1 MPERKNRTRR
11 SMLWVCAL
19 AAMVLLAA
27 LPATAAWYATQSA
40 AGGSAIET
48 ATFEVSVKTETNPA
62 AAPLK
67 QQDLAALMAE
77 YETVWDTV
85 EVADTLYYDAT
96 VVTVTA
102 DEENTAS
109 GYVIVTYHD
118 QDHDQDYYSDFIA
131 PGESVRFTVPG
142 GTVRGSDGEI
152 TVSGEDAFDEL
163 YRNEF
168 VIKAGWGRPEERPT
182 LEELQD
188 ALDAQTA
195 DLIALRKQAYLEELK
210 AQLEQAKQ
218 AAEEAARKAAEEAAS
233 QAGQNTGAATTEP
246 TGVFT
251 GS

>member
-40 AGGSAIET
+40 AGGSAIAT
-48 ATFEVSVKTETNPA
+48 ATFEVEADTRSQTESVSLT
-62 AAPLK
+62 PL
-67 QQDLAALMAE
+67 DLAALTE
-77 YETVWDTV
+77 KYGE
-85 EVADTLYYDAT
+85 DAVNAFAVRQMTYQTT

-109 GYVIVTYHD
+109 GYVIVTYD
-118 QDHDQDYYSDFIA
+118 NKDYYSDFIA
-131 PGESVRFTVPG
+131 PGKSVRFTVPG

-182 LEELQD
+182 LEKLQE
-188 ALDAQTA
+188 ALDGQTA
-195 DLIALRKQAYLEELK
+195 DLIALRKQAYLEALETQLK
-210 AQLEQAKQ
+210 QAKQ
-218 AAEEAARKAAEEAAS
+218 AAEEAAS

>member
-67 QQDLAALMAE
+67 QQDLDALMAE
-77 YETVWDTV
+77 YETVWNTV

-102 DEENTAS
+102 DKDNTAS
-109 GYVIVTYHD
+109 GYVIVTYD
-118 QDHDQDYYSDFIA
+118 NKDYYSDFIA
-131 PGESVRFTVPG
+131 PGKSVRFTVPG
-142 GTVRGSDGEI
+142 GTVRGSDGKI
-152 TVSGEDAFDEL
+152 TVSGEDAL
-163 YRNEF
+163 GKPYSNEF
-168 VIKAGWGRPEERPT
+168 VIEAGWGRPEGELT
-182 LEELQD
+182 LKDLQD
-188 ALDAQTA
+188 ALDAQT
-195 DLIALRKQAYLEELK
+195 DSLIARQKQAYLEALET
-210 AQLEQAKQ
+210 QLEQAKQ
-218 AAEEAARKAAEEAAS
+218 AAEEAAN
-233 QAGQNTGAATTEP
+233 QTGQNTTEAATTEP

>member
-48 ATFEVSVKTETNPA
+48 ASFAVSVNAETKTA
-62 AAPLK
+62 AVPLK
-67 QQDLAALMAE
+67 QQDLADLTAE
-77 YETVWDTV
+77 YETVWGTV

-109 GYVIVTYHD
+109 GYVIVTYNNKK
-118 QDHDQDYYSDFIA
+118 YYSDFIA
-131 PGESVRFTVPG
+131 PGESVCFTVPG

-152 TVSGEDAFDEL
+152 TVSGKDALSRDYSNDFHIE
-163 YRNEF
+163 
-168 VIKAGWGRPEERPT
+168 AGWGQPEGGLT
-182 LEELQD
+182 LEDLQK
-188 ALDAQTA
+188 ALDGQTA
-195 DLIALRKQAYLEELK
+195 DLIARQKQAYLEALA
-210 AQLEQAKQ
+210 AQLEEQAKQ
-218 AAEEAARKAAEEAAS
+218 AAEEAARKAAEEAAN
-233 QAGQNTGAATTEP
+233 QTGQNTTEAATTEP
-246 TGVFT
+246 TGVST

>member
-1 MPERKNRTRR
+1 
-11 SMLWVCAL
+11 MLWVCAL

-40 AGGSAIET
+40 AAGSAIKT
-48 ATFEVSVKTETNPA
+48 ASFEVEADTSPQTESASLTPS
-62 AAPLK
+62 
-67 QQDLAALMAE
+67 DLADLTE
-77 YETVWDTV
+77 KYGE
-85 EVADTLYYDAT
+85 DAVNAFAVRQMTYQTT

-102 DEENTAS
+102 DEKNTAS
-109 GYVIVTYHD
+109 GYVIVTYNNSNNSEN
-118 QDHDQDYYSDFIA
+118 YYSGFVA
-131 PGESVRFTVPG
+131 PGESVCFTVPG
-142 GTVRGSDGEI
+142 GEI
-152 TVSGEDAFDEL
+152 TVSREDAFGKT
-163 YRNEF
+163 YSNEFVKF
-168 VIKAGWGRPEERPT
+168 VIKAGWGQPEERPT

-188 ALDAQTA
+188 ALDAQT
-195 DLIALRKQAYLEELK
+195 DSLIARQKQAYLEALE

>member
-1 MPERKNRTRR
+1 
-11 SMLWVCAL
+11 MLWVCAL

-48 ATFEVSVKTETNPA
+48 ASFNVTEDTEKKRPSVS
-62 AAPLK
+62 L
-67 QQDLAALMAE
+67 DLAELKAE

-85 EVADTLYYDAT
+85 EVADALYYDAT

-102 DEENTAS
+102 DRENTAS

-118 QDHDQDYYSDFIA
+118 KDYYSDFIA
-131 PGESVRFTVPG
+131 PGKSVRFTVPG

-152 TVSGEDAFDEL
+152 TVSGEDASGET

-168 VIKAGWGRPEERPT
+168 VIEAGWGRPEGELT
-182 LEELQD
+182 LVDLQK
-188 ALDAQTA
+188 ALDRQTA
-195 DLIALRKQAYLEELK
+195 DLIAQQKQAYLKELA
-210 AQLEQAKQ
+210 AQLEQAKR

-233 QAGQNTGAATTEP
+233 QAGQNTGVATTEP
-246 TGVFT
+246 TGVFA
-251 GS
+251 GN

>member
-1 MPERKNRTRR
+1 
-11 SMLWVCAL
+11 MLWVCAL

-48 ATFEVSVKTETNPA
+48 ASFNVTEDTEKKRPSVS
-62 AAPLK
+62 L
-67 QQDLAALMAE
+67 DLAELKAE

-85 EVADTLYYDAT
+85 EVADALYYDAT

-102 DEENTAS
+102 DRENTAS
-109 GYVIVTYHD
+109 GYVIVTYNNKK
-118 QDHDQDYYSDFIA
+118 YYSDFIA
-131 PGESVRFTVPG
+131 PGESVHFTVPG
-142 GTVRGSDGEI
+142 GTVQGSDGEI
-152 TVSGEDAFDEL
+152 TVSGKDALSRDYSNDFHIE
-163 YRNEF
+163 
-168 VIKAGWGRPEERPT
+168 AGWGRPEGGLT
-182 LEELQD
+182 LEKLQE
-188 ALDAQTA
+188 ALDKQT
-195 DLIALRKQAYLEELK
+195 DSLIARQKQAYLEALK

-233 QAGQNTGAATTEP
+233 QAGQNTEAATTEP

>member
-40 AGGSAIET
+40 AGGSAIAT
-48 ATFEVSVKTETNPA
+48 ATFEVAAAAKTEKA
-62 AAPLK
+62 SAPLT
-67 QQDLAALMAE
+67 QSDLAKLSEQYEEAL
-77 YETVWDTV
+77 WDDV
-85 EVADTLYYDAT
+85 EVVDVYYDTT

-109 GYVIVTYHD
+109 GYVIVTYNNKK
-118 QDHDQDYYSDFIA
+118 YYSDFIA
-131 PGESVRFTVPG
+131 PGGRVTFTVPG
-142 GTVRGSDGEI
+142 GEVRGSGDSLA
-152 TVSGEDAFDEL
+152 VSGEDASGKT

-168 VIKAGWGRPEERPT
+168 VIEAGWGRPEGE
-182 LEELQD
+182 LKLKDLQD
-188 ALDAQTA
+188 ALNAQT
-195 DLIALRKQAYLEELK
+195 DSLIARQKQAYLEALA

-218 AAEEAARKAAEEAAS
+218 AAEEAARKAAEEAAN

>member
-1 MPERKNRTRR
+1 MPERKNRMRR

-40 AGGSAIET
+40 AGGSAIAT
-48 ATFEVSVKTETNPA
+48 ATFEVEAVTRPQTKPESLT
-62 AAPLK
+62 
-67 QQDLAALMAE
+67 QSDLADLTAKYGE
-77 YETVWDTV
+77 
-85 EVADTLYYDAT
+85 DAVNAFAVRQMTYQTT

-102 DEENTAS
+102 DEDNTAS
-109 GYVIVTYHD
+109 GYVIVTY
-118 QDHDQDYYSDFIA
+118 QNQDYYSNFIA

-142 GTVRGSDGEI
+142 GEVRGRDDQF
-152 TVSGEDAFDEL
+152 TVSVEDASGKT

-168 VIKAGWGRPEERPT
+168 VIKAGWGRPEEGLT
-182 LEELQD
+182 LEKLQK

-195 DLIALRKQAYLEELK
+195 GLVALQKETYLKELA

-218 AAEEAARKAAEEAAS
+218 AAEEAAS

>member
-19 AAMVLLAA
+19 AVMVLLAA

-48 ATFEVSVKTETNPA
+48 ATFEVEADTRPQTES
-62 AAPLK
+62 APLTPS
-67 QQDLAALMAE
+67 DLADLTKKYGE
-77 YETVWDTV
+77 
-85 EVADTLYYDAT
+85 DAANAFAVRQMTYQTT

-102 DEENTAS
+102 DKGNTAS
-109 GYVIVTYHD
+109 GYVIVTYNNKK
-118 QDHDQDYYSDFIA
+118 YYSDFIA

-142 GTVRGSDGEI
+142 GEVGGRDDQFTVG
-152 TVSGEDAFDEL
+152 GEDALGET
-163 YRNEF
+163 YSNEF
-168 VIKAGWGRPEERPT
+168 VIKAGWGRPEGGLT
-182 LEELQD
+182 LADLQK
-188 ALDAQTA
+188 ALDGQTA

-218 AAEEAARKAAEEAAS
+218 AAEEAARKAAEEAAN

>member
-1 MPERKNRTRR
+1 
-11 SMLWVCAL
+11 MLWVCAL

-48 ATFEVSVKTETNPA
+48 ASFAVSVNAETNPA
-62 AAPLK
+62 AVPLK
-67 QQDLAALMAE
+67 QQDLADLTAE
-77 YETVWDTV
+77 YATVWNAV
-85 EVADTLYYDAT
+85 EVADTLAYDTT

-109 GYVIVTYHD
+109 GYVIVTYNNKK
-118 QDHDQDYYSDFIA
+118 YYSDFIA
-131 PGESVRFTVPG
+131 PGKSVRFTVPG

-152 TVSGEDAFDEL
+152 TVSGKDALSRDYSNDFHIE
-163 YRNEF
+163 
-168 VIKAGWGRPEERPT
+168 AGWGRPEGGLT
-182 LEELQD
+182 LEDLQE
-188 ALDAQTA
+188 ALDGQTA

-218 AAEEAARKAAEEAAS
+218 AAEEAAN
-233 QAGQNTGAATTEP
+233 QTGQNTTEAATTEP

>member
-48 ATFEVSVKTETNPA
+48 ATFEVAAAAKTEKA
-62 AAPLK
+62 SAPLT
-67 QQDLAALMAE
+67 QSDLADLTE
-77 YETVWDTV
+77 KYGE
-85 EVADTLYYDAT
+85 DAVNAFARRQMTYQTT

-102 DEENTAS
+102 DRENTAS
-109 GYVIVTYHD
+109 GYVIVTYD
-118 QDHDQDYYSDFIA
+118 NKDYYSDFIA
-131 PGESVRFTVPG
+131 PGGRVTFTVPG
-142 GTVRGSDGEI
+142 GEVRGSGDSLA
-152 TVSGEDAFDEL
+152 VSGEDASGKT

-168 VIKAGWGRPEERPT
+168 VIEAGWGRPEGE
-182 LEELQD
+182 LKLKDLQD
-188 ALDAQTA
+188 ALDAQT
-195 DLIALRKQAYLEELK
+195 DSLIARQKQAYLEAL
-210 AQLEQAKQ
+210 ATQLEEQAKQ
-218 AAEEAARKAAEEAAS
+218 AAEEAAN
-233 QAGQNTGAATTEP
+233 QTGQNTGADTTEP

>member
-1 MPERKNRTRR
+1 MSERKNRTRR

-40 AGGSAIET
+40 AGGSAIAT

-67 QQDLAALMAE
+67 QQDLDALMAE
-77 YETVWDTV
+77 YETVWNTV
-85 EVADTLYYDAT
+85 EVAKTLVYDTT

-109 GYVIVTYHD
+109 GYVIVTYNNKK
-118 QDHDQDYYSDFIA
+118 YYSDFIA
-131 PGESVRFTVPG
+131 PGESVCFTVPG
-142 GTVRGSDGEI
+142 GEVRGSGDSLA
-152 TVSGEDAFDEL
+152 VSGEDASGKT

-168 VIKAGWGRPEERPT
+168 VIEAGWGRPEGE
-182 LEELQD
+182 LKLKDLQD

-195 DLIALRKQAYLEELK
+195 GLVALE
-210 AQLEQAKQ
+210 
-218 AAEEAARKAAEEAAS
+218 
-233 QAGQNTGAATTEP
+233 
-246 TGVFT
+246 
-251 GS
+251 

>member
-19 AAMVLLAA
+19 AVMVLLAA

-48 ATFEVSVKTETNPA
+48 ASFAVSVNAETKTA
-62 AAPLK
+62 AVPLK
-67 QQDLAALMAE
+67 QQDLAVLTAE

-85 EVADTLYYDAT
+85 EVANTLVYDTT

-109 GYVIVTYHD
+109 GYVIVTYNNKK
-118 QDHDQDYYSDFIA
+118 YYSDFIA
-131 PGESVRFTVPG
+131 PGKSVSFTVPG
-142 GTVRGSDGEI
+142 GEVGGRDDQFTVG
-152 TVSGEDAFDEL
+152 GEDALGET
-163 YRNEF
+163 YSNEF
-168 VIKAGWGRPEERPT
+168 VIEAGWGRPEEGLT
-182 LEELQD
+182 LADLQK
-188 ALDAQTA
+188 ALDGQTA
-195 DLIALRKQAYLEELK
+195 DLIALRKQAYLEALETQLK
-210 AQLEQAKQ
+210 QAKQ
-218 AAEEAARKAAEEAAS
+218 AAEEAAN
-233 QAGQNTGAATTEP
+233 QTGQNTTGAATTEP

>member
-19 AAMVLLAA
+19 VAMVLLAA

-48 ATFEVSVKTETNPA
+48 ASFEVSMNAEPKTA
-62 AAPLK
+62 AVPLK
-67 QQDLAALMAE
+67 QQELAALMAE
-77 YETVWDTV
+77 YATVWNTV

-102 DEENTAS
+102 DKDNTAS
-109 GYVIVTYHD
+109 GYVIVTYHNK
-118 QDHDQDYYSDFIA
+118 DYYSDFIA
-131 PGESVRFTVPG
+131 PGKSVRFTVPG

-152 TVSGEDAFDEL
+152 TVSGKDALSRDYSNDFHIE
-163 YRNEF
+163 
-168 VIKAGWGRPEERPT
+168 AGWGRPEERPT
-182 LEELQD
+182 LEDLQE
-188 ALDAQTA
+188 ALDGQTA

>member
-48 ATFEVSVKTETNPA
+48 ASFEVSVNAEPKTA
-62 AAPLK
+62 AVPLK
-67 QQDLAALMAE
+67 QQELAALMAE
-77 YETVWDTV
+77 YATVWNTV
-85 EVADTLYYDAT
+85 EVADTLVYDTT

-102 DEENTAS
+102 NEENTAS
-109 GYVIVTYHD
+109 GYVIVTYNNEY
-118 QDHDQDYYSDFIA
+118 YYSGFIA
-131 PGESVRFTVPG
+131 PGKKVYFTVPG
-142 GTVRGSDGEI
+142 GKI
-152 TVSGEDAFDEL
+152 TVSREDAFGKTYSNEFV
-163 YRNEF
+163 EF
-168 VIKAGWGRPEERPT
+168 VIKASWGQPEEVT
-182 LEELQD
+182 LDKLQG
-188 ALDAQTA
+188 ALDKPTA

-218 AAEEAARKAAEEAAS
+218 AAEEAAS

>member
-48 ATFEVSVKTETNPA
+48 ATFEVAAAAKTEKA
-62 AAPLK
+62 SAPLT
-67 QQDLAALMAE
+67 QSDLADLTE
-77 YETVWDTV
+77 KYGE
-85 EVADTLYYDAT
+85 DAVNAFAVRQMTYQTT

-102 DEENTAS
+102 DRENTAS
-109 GYVIVTYHD
+109 GYVIVTYNNKK
-118 QDHDQDYYSDFIA
+118 YYSDFIA
-131 PGESVRFTVPG
+131 PGGRVTFTVPG
-142 GTVRGSDGEI
+142 GEVRGSGDSLA
-152 TVSGEDAFDEL
+152 VSGEDASGKT

-168 VIKAGWGRPEERPT
+168 VIEAGWGRPEGGLT
-182 LEELQD
+182 LADLQK
-188 ALDAQTA
+188 ALDGQTA
-195 DLIALRKQAYLEELK
+195 DLIALQKQAYLEELK

-218 AAEEAARKAAEEAAS
+218 AAEEAARKAAEEAAN

>member
-1 MPERKNRTRR
+1 MPERKNRMRR

-48 ATFEVSVKTETNPA
+48 ASFNVTEDTEKKRPSVS
-62 AAPLK
+62 L
-67 QQDLAALMAE
+67 DLAELKAE

-85 EVADTLYYDAT
+85 EVADALYYDAT

-102 DEENTAS
+102 DRENTAS
-109 GYVIVTYHD
+109 GYVIVTYNNKK
-118 QDHDQDYYSDFIA
+118 YYSDFIA

-142 GTVRGSDGEI
+142 GTVRGSGDSLA
-152 TVSGEDAFDEL
+152 VSGEDALSRDYSNDFHIE
-163 YRNEF
+163 
-168 VIKAGWGRPEERPT
+168 AGWGQPEGGLT
-182 LEELQD
+182 LEDLQK
-188 ALDAQTA
+188 ALDGQTA

>member
-48 ATFEVSVKTETNPA
+48 ASFNVTEDTEKKRPSVS
-62 AAPLK
+62 L
-67 QQDLAALMAE
+67 DLAELKAE

-85 EVADTLYYDAT
+85 EVADALYYDAT

-109 GYVIVTYHD
+109 GYVIVTYKNTK
-118 QDHDQDYYSDFIA
+118 YYSGFIA
-131 PGESVRFTVPG
+131 PDESVCFTVPG

-152 TVSGEDAFDEL
+152 TVSGEDASGEA
-163 YRNEF
+163 YRNKF
-168 VIKAGWGRPEERPT
+168 VIKAGWGRPEGELT
-182 LEELQD
+182 LVDLQK
-188 ALDAQTA
+188 ALDRQTA
-195 DLIALRKQAYLEELK
+195 DLIAQQKQAYLEALA

-233 QAGQNTGAATTEP
+233 QTGQNTTGAATTEP

>member
-67 QQDLAALMAE
+67 QQDLDALMAE
-77 YETVWDTV
+77 YETVWNTV

-102 DEENTAS
+102 DKDNTAS
-109 GYVIVTYHD
+109 GYVIVTYHNK
-118 QDHDQDYYSDFIA
+118 DYYSDFIA
-131 PGESVRFTVPG
+131 PGKSVRFTVPG
-142 GTVRGSDGEI
+142 GTVKGSDGKI
-152 TVSGEDAFDEL
+152 TVSGEDAL
-163 YRNEF
+163 GKPYSNEF
-168 VIKAGWGRPEERPT
+168 VIEAGWGRPEERPT

-188 ALDAQTA
+188 ALDAQT
-195 DLIALRKQAYLEELK
+195 DSLIARQKQAYLEALE

-233 QAGQNTGAATTEP
+233 QAGQNTGAVTTEP

>member
-40 AGGSAIET
+40 AGGSAIAT
-48 ATFEVSVKTETNPA
+48 ATFEVEVDTRPQTESASLTPS
-62 AAPLK
+62 
-67 QQDLAALMAE
+67 DLADLTE
-77 YETVWDTV
+77 KYGE
-85 EVADTLYYDAT
+85 DAVNAFAVRQMTYQTT

-102 DEENTAS
+102 DRENTAS
-109 GYVIVTYHD
+109 GYVIVTYNNKK
-118 QDHDQDYYSDFIA
+118 YYSDFIA
-131 PGESVRFTVPG
+131 PGESVCFTVPG

-152 TVSGEDAFDEL
+152 TVSGKDASGEA

-168 VIKAGWGRPEERPT
+168 VIKAGWGQPEGE
-182 LEELQD
+182 LKLKDLQD
-188 ALDAQTA
+188 ALDAQT
-195 DLIALRKQAYLEELK
+195 DSLIALQKKAYLEAL
-210 AQLEQAKQ
+210 ATQLEEQAKQ

>member
-40 AGGSAIET
+40 AGGSAIAT
-48 ATFEVSVKTETNPA
+48 ATFEVAADTRPQTESASLTPS
-62 AAPLK
+62 
-67 QQDLAALMAE
+67 DLADLTE
-77 YETVWDTV
+77 KYGE
-85 EVADTLYYDAT
+85 DAVNAFAVRQMTYQTT

-118 QDHDQDYYSDFIA
+118 KDYYSGFIA
-131 PGESVRFTVPG
+131 PGESVCFTVPG

-152 TVSGEDAFDEL
+152 TVSGKDALSRDYSNDFHIE
-163 YRNEF
+163 
-168 VIKAGWGRPEERPT
+168 AGWGRPEGGLT
-182 LEELQD
+182 LEDLQE
-188 ALDAQTA
+188 ALDGQTA
-195 DLIALRKQAYLEELK
+195 DLIARQKQAYLEAL
-210 AQLEQAKQ
+210 ATQLEEQAKQ
-218 AAEEAARKAAEEAAS
+218 AAEEAAS
-233 QAGQNTGAATTEP
+233 QAGQNTEAATTEP

>member
-48 ATFEVSVKTETNPA
+48 ATFEVEADTRPQTESASLTPS
-62 AAPLK
+62 
-67 QQDLAALMAE
+67 DLADLTEKYGEDAVNAFAVRQMT
-77 YETVWDTV
+77 YQTTVI
-85 EVADTLYYDAT
+85 
-96 VVTVTA
+96 TVTA
-102 DEENTAS
+102 DRENTAS
-109 GYVIVTYHD
+109 GYVIVTYNNSEN
-118 QDHDQDYYSDFIA
+118 YYSGFVA
-131 PGESVRFTVPG
+131 PGESVCFTVPG

-152 TVSGEDAFDEL
+152 TVSGKDAL
-163 YRNEF
+163 YSNDFHIE
-168 VIKAGWGRPEERPT
+168 AGWGRPEEGLT
-182 LEELQD
+182 LADLQK

-195 DLIALRKQAYLEELK
+195 GLVALQKETYLKELA
-210 AQLEQAKQ
+210 AQLEQTKQ
-218 AAEEAARKAAEEAAS
+218 AAEEAAS

>member
-40 AGGSAIET
+40 AGGSAIAT
-48 ATFEVSVKTETNPA
+48 ATFEVA
-62 AAPLK
+62 AAAETERASAPLT
-67 QQDLAALMAE
+67 QSDLADLTE
-77 YETVWDTV
+77 KYGE
-85 EVADTLYYDAT
+85 DAVNAFAVRQMTYQTT

-109 GYVIVTYHD
+109 GYVIVTYNNKK
-118 QDHDQDYYSDFIA
+118 YYSDFIA
-131 PGESVRFTVPG
+131 PGKSVRFTVPG

-152 TVSGEDAFDEL
+152 TVSGEDAL
-163 YRNEF
+163 GKPYSNEF
-168 VIKAGWGRPEERPT
+168 VIEAGWGRPEGGLT
-182 LEELQD
+182 LEDLQKAMD
-188 ALDAQTA
+188 GQTA

-233 QAGQNTGAATTEP
+233 QAGQNTEAATTEP

>member
-67 QQDLAALMAE
+67 QQDLDALMAE
-77 YETVWDTV
+77 YETVWNTV
-85 EVADTLYYDAT
+85 EVAKTLVYDTT

-102 DEENTAS
+102 DRENTAS
-109 GYVIVTYHD
+109 GYVIVTYHNK
-118 QDHDQDYYSDFIA
+118 DYYSDFIA

-142 GTVRGSDGEI
+142 GEVRGSGDSLA
-152 TVSGEDAFDEL
+152 VSGEDAFGKT

-168 VIKAGWGRPEERPT
+168 VIEAGWGRPEERPT
-182 LEELQD
+182 LADLQE

-195 DLIALRKQAYLEELK
+195 GLVALQKETYLKKLA

-218 AAEEAARKAAEEAAS
+218 AAEEAAS
-233 QAGQNTGAATTEP
+233 QAGQNTGADTTEP

>member
-48 ATFEVSVKTETNPA
+48 ATFEVSVKTETKTA

-67 QQDLAALMAE
+67 QQDLDALMAE
-77 YETVWDTV
+77 YETVWNTV
-85 EVADTLYYDAT
+85 EVANTLVYDTT

-109 GYVIVTYHD
+109 GYVIVTYD
-118 QDHDQDYYSDFIA
+118 NKDYYSDFIA
-131 PGESVRFTVPG
+131 PGKSVRFTVPG

-182 LEELQD
+182 LEKLQE
-188 ALDAQTA
+188 ALDGQTA
-195 DLIALRKQAYLEELK
+195 DLFALRKQAYLEALETQLK
-210 AQLEQAKQ
+210 QAKQ
-218 AAEEAARKAAEEAAS
+218 AAEEAAS
-233 QAGQNTGAATTEP
+233 QAGQNAGAATTEP

>member
-19 AAMVLLAA
+19 AVMVLLAA

-48 ATFEVSVKTETNPA
+48 AIFEVAAAAKTEKA
-62 AAPLK
+62 SAPLT
-67 QQDLAALMAE
+67 QSDLAKLSEQYEEAL
-77 YETVWDTV
+77 WDDV
-85 EVADTLYYDAT
+85 EVIDVYYDTT

-109 GYVIVTYHD
+109 GYVIVTYNNKK
-118 QDHDQDYYSDFIA
+118 YYSDFIA

-142 GTVRGSDGEI
+142 GEVGGRDDQFTVG
-152 TVSGEDAFDEL
+152 GEDALGET
-163 YRNEF
+163 YSNEF
-168 VIKAGWGRPEERPT
+168 VIKAGWGRPEEGLT
-182 LEELQD
+182 LEKLQK

-195 DLIALRKQAYLEELK
+195 GLVALQKETYLKELA

-218 AAEEAARKAAEEAAS
+218 AAEEAAS

>member
-11 SMLWVCAL
+11 SALLVCAL

-40 AGGSAIET
+40 AAGSAIET
-48 ATFEVSVKTETNPA
+48 ATFEVAAAAKTEKA
-62 AAPLK
+62 SAPLT
-67 QQDLAALMAE
+67 QSDLAKLSEQYEEAL
-77 YETVWDTV
+77 WDDF
-85 EVADTLYYDAT
+85 EVVDVYYDTT

-102 DEENTAS
+102 DEGNTAS
-109 GYVIVTYHD
+109 GYVIVTYNNKK
-118 QDHDQDYYSDFIA
+118 YYSDFIA
-131 PGESVRFTVPG
+131 PGGRVTFTVPG
-142 GTVRGSDGEI
+142 GEVRGSGDSLA
-152 TVSGEDAFDEL
+152 VSGEDASGKT

-168 VIKAGWGRPEERPT
+168 VIEAGWGRPEGGLT
-182 LEELQD
+182 LADLQK
-188 ALDAQTA
+188 ALDGQTA
-195 DLIALRKQAYLEELK
+195 DLIALQKQAYLEELK

-218 AAEEAARKAAEEAAS
+218 AAEEAARKAAEEAAN

>member
-48 ATFEVSVKTETNPA
+48 ATFEVEADTRPQTES
-62 AAPLK
+62 APLTPS
-67 QQDLAALMAE
+67 DLADLTE
-77 YETVWDTV
+77 KYGE
-85 EVADTLYYDAT
+85 DAVNAFAVRQMTYQTT

-109 GYVIVTYHD
+109 GYVIVTY
-118 QDHDQDYYSDFIA
+118 QNQDYYSDFIA

-142 GTVRGSDGEI
+142 GEVRGSGDSLA
-152 TVSGEDAFDEL
+152 VSGEDAFGKT

-168 VIKAGWGRPEERPT
+168 VIEAGWGRPEGE
-182 LEELQD
+182 LKLKDLQD
-188 ALDAQTA
+188 ALNAQT
-195 DLIALRKQAYLEELK
+195 DSLIARQKQAYLEAL
-210 AQLEQAKQ
+210 ATQLEEQAKR
-218 AAEEAARKAAEEAAS
+218 AAEEAAN
-233 QAGQNTGAATTEP
+233 QAGQNTGAATTES
-246 TGVFT
+246 TGDNT

>member
-19 AAMVLLAA
+19 AVMVLLAA

-48 ATFEVSVKTETNPA
+48 ASFNVTEDTEKKRPSVS
-62 AAPLK
+62 L
-67 QQDLAALMAE
+67 DLAELKAE

-85 EVADTLYYDAT
+85 KVADALYYDTT

-102 DEENTAS
+102 DKENTAS
-109 GYVIVTYHD
+109 GYVIVTYD
-118 QDHDQDYYSDFIA
+118 NKDYYSDFIA
-131 PGESVRFTVPG
+131 PGKSVRFTVPG

-168 VIKAGWGRPEERPT
+168 VIKAGWGRPEEGLT
-182 LEELQD
+182 LKALQK
-188 ALDAQTA
+188 ALDGQTA
-195 DLIALRKQAYLEELK
+195 DLIASQKQAYLEALE
-210 AQLEQAKQ
+210 AQLKQAKQ
-218 AAEEAARKAAEEAAS
+218 AAEEAARKAAEEAAN

>member
-48 ATFEVSVKTETNPA
+48 ASFEVSMNAEPKTA
-62 AAPLK
+62 AVPLK
-67 QQDLAALMAE
+67 QQELAALMAE
-77 YETVWDTV
+77 YATVWNTV

-102 DEENTAS
+102 DKDNTAS
-109 GYVIVTYHD
+109 GYVIVTYHNK
-118 QDHDQDYYSDFIA
+118 DYYSDFIA
-131 PGESVRFTVPG
+131 PGKSVRFTVPG

-152 TVSGEDAFDEL
+152 TVSGKDALSRDYSNDFHIE
-163 YRNEF
+163 
-168 VIKAGWGRPEERPT
+168 AGWGRPEERPT
-182 LEELQD
+182 LEDLQE
-188 ALDAQTA
+188 ALDGQTA

>member
-48 ATFEVSVKTETNPA
+48 ATFEVAAAAKTEKA
-62 AAPLK
+62 SAPLT
-67 QQDLAALMAE
+67 QSDLAKLSEQYEEAL
-77 YETVWDTV
+77 WDDV
-85 EVADTLYYDAT
+85 EVVDVYYDTT

-109 GYVIVTYHD
+109 GYVIVTY
-118 QDHDQDYYSDFIA
+118 QDKKYYSDFIA
-131 PGESVRFTVPG
+131 PGESVCFTVPG
-142 GTVRGSDGEI
+142 GEVRGSGDSLA
-152 TVSGEDAFDEL
+152 VSGEDAFGKA
-163 YRNEF
+163 YSNEF
-168 VIKAGWGRPEERPT
+168 VIKAGWGRPEEGLT
-182 LEELQD
+182 LEKLQK

-195 DLIALRKQAYLEELK
+195 GLVALQKQAYLEELK
-210 AQLEQAKQ
+210 AQLEQAKR
-218 AAEEAARKAAEEAAS
+218 AAEEAARKAAEEAAN

>member
-19 AAMVLLAA
+19 AVMVLLAA

-48 ATFEVSVKTETNPA
+48 ASFNVTEDTEKKRPSVS
-62 AAPLK
+62 L
-67 QQDLAALMAE
+67 DLAELKAE

-85 EVADTLYYDAT
+85 KVADALYYDTT

-102 DEENTAS
+102 DEKNTAS
-109 GYVIVTYHD
+109 GYVIVTYNNKK
-118 QDHDQDYYSDFIA
+118 YYSDFIA

-142 GTVRGSDGEI
+142 GEVGGSGDSLA
-152 TVSGEDAFDEL
+152 VSGEDASGET
-163 YRNEF
+163 YSNEF
-168 VIKAGWGRPEERPT
+168 VIEAGWGRPEEGLT
-182 LEELQD
+182 LEKLQK

-195 DLIALRKQAYLEELK
+195 GLVALQKETYLKELA

-218 AAEEAARKAAEEAAS
+218 AAEEAARKAAEEAAN

>member
-11 SMLWVCAL
+11 SMMWVCAL

-48 ATFEVSVKTETNPA
+48 ASFNVTEDTEKKRPSVS
-62 AAPLK
+62 L
-67 QQDLAALMAE
+67 DLAELKAE

-85 EVADTLYYDAT
+85 EVADALYYDAT

-102 DEENTAS
+102 DKDNTAS
-109 GYVIVTYHD
+109 GYVIVTYD
-118 QDHDQDYYSDFIA
+118 NKDYYSDFIA
-131 PGESVRFTVPG
+131 PGKSVRFTVPG

-152 TVSGEDAFDEL
+152 TVSGKDALSRDYSNDFHIE
-163 YRNEF
+163 
-168 VIKAGWGRPEERPT
+168 AGWGQPEERPT

-188 ALDAQTA
+188 ALNVQT
-195 DLIALRKQAYLEELK
+195 DSLITQQKKAYLEELA
-210 AQLEQAKQ
+210 AQLEEQAKQ
-218 AAEEAARKAAEEAAS
+218 AAEEAARKAAEEATS
-233 QAGQNTGAATTEP
+233 QAGQNTTGAATTEP

>member
-40 AGGSAIET
+40 AGGSAIAT

-67 QQDLAALMAE
+67 QQDLDALMAE
-77 YETVWDTV
+77 YATVWNTV

-102 DEENTAS
+102 DKDNTAS
-109 GYVIVTYHD
+109 GYVIVTYNNKK
-118 QDHDQDYYSDFIA
+118 YYSDFIA
-131 PGESVRFTVPG
+131 PGESVCFTVPG

-152 TVSGEDAFDEL
+152 TVSGEDAFGEP

-188 ALDAQTA
+188 ALDAQT
-195 DLIALRKQAYLEELK
+195 DSLIARQKQAYLEALA
-210 AQLEQAKQ
+210 AQLEEQAKQ

-233 QAGQNTGAATTEP
+233 QAGQNTEAATTEP